1 MSSVKLTTTGGN
13 GGTLELKAPAN
24 TTSNAAVQLT
34 LPVDDGAANTWL
46 KSNGSGVT
54 SWAAP
59 TATEIATTSGT
70 ASASTYLCG
79 NNTWGTPSGGKI
91 LQYQQSTKKDNSST
105 TSTSHIDIPGTDQ
118 RGSGSI
124 FCVKITPS
132 SSSNKIL
139 LSWNIGNCSD
149 AGQGSIQLFRD
160 STQIHMGNDLSD
172 NSTRGLGEGG
182 NGGGT
187 VYNQSG
193 QYIDSPSTTSEVTY
207 KFKWAQVSG
216 SNTMYINRSAY
227 GNYVYRMYTQS
238 TMIAMELSP

>member
-79 NNTWGTPSGGKI
+79 NNTWSSAGKI
-91 LQYQQSTKKDNSST
+91 LQVASTFKSTSWSS
-105 TSTSHIDIPGTDQ
+105 TSTSFVDITGLTVD
-118 RGSGSI
+118 
-124 FCVKITPS
+124 ITPS
-132 SSSNKIL
+132 STSSKIL
-139 LSWNIGNCSD
+139 VQTFFI
-149 AGQGSIQLFRD
+149 A
-160 STQIHMGNDLSD
+160 
-172 NSTRGLGEGG
+172 
-182 NGGGT
+182 
-187 VYNQSG
+187 
-193 QYIDSPSTTSEVTY
+193 
-207 KFKWAQVSG
+207 
-216 SNTMYINRSAY
+216 SAY
-227 GNYVYRMYTQS
+227 TWNSNNGPHYN
-238 TMIAMELSP
+238 LSLIHI